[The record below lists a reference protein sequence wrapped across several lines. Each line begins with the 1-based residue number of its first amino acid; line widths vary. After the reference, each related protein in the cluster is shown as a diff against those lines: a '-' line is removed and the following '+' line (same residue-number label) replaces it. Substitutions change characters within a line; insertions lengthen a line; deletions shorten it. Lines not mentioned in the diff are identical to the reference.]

1 MHDLKIASKT
11 DSAPMHEPIY
21 YGQAQ
26 TPFGLCLC
34 ASLEDRL
41 CWASFE
47 KDADTSLARLQRQWR
62 GQLREDKT
70 LATEWSRKVLDHLN
84 TGKSTLQLLLLGGTA
99 FQRAVWQ
106 ALLKI
111 PRGQTTSYQGIALAI
126 GKPKAVRA
134 VGQAV
139 GANPLAIIIPCHR
152 VVRKN
157 GTLGG
162 FAYGSD
168 FKQALLAVEQKA

>member
-1 MHDLKIASKT
+1 
-11 DSAPMHEPIY
+11 MHEPIH

-26 TPFGLCLC
+26 TPFGLCLF

-47 KDADTSLARLQRQWR
+47 KDTDTSLARLQGQWR
-62 GQLREDKT
+62 RQLQENKA
-70 LATEWSRKVLDHLN
+70 LATEWSRKVLEHLES
-84 TGKSTLQLLLLGGTA
+84 GKSSLQLLLLGGTV
-99 FQRAVWQ
+99 FQQAVWQ

-111 PRGQTTSYQGIALAI
+111 PRGQTASYQDIALAI

-157 GTLGG
+157 GAIGG
-162 FAYGSD
+162 FAYGAD
-168 FKQALLAVEQKA
+168 FKQALLAIEQKA